1 MKLYYKT
8 GVCSMASHIILNE
21 TNQNYE
27 LDLVDLVAKTTQNG
41 DDYRKVNK
49 MGYVPALE
57 LDSGV
62 VITEGPA
69 ILQYLGDQKPELNL
83 VGPLG
88 SVERAKVIGY
98 LNFVGSE
105 LHKAHGPFFKGGSDS
120 EKAAARE
127 RLDVLYSYVEGEL
140 SAHGP
145 YLTGETFTIADAY
158 LFVVSNWSA
167 HIDYDLSIYPHLKAF
182 QDKVGARPAVQ
193 KTLKSEG
200 LI

>member
-21 TNQNYE
+21 INQAYE

-41 DDYRKVNK
+41 DDYRTVNK

-57 LDSGV
+57 LDNGV

-83 VGPLG
+83 VGKLG

-105 LHKAHGPFFKGGSDS
+105 LHKAHGPFFKGGSDAD
-120 EKAAARE
+120 KAAARE
-127 RLDVLYSYVEGEL
+127 RLNVLYSYVEGEL
-140 SAHGP
+140 AAHGP

-167 HIDYDLSIYPHLKAF
+167 HIDFDLSVYPHVKA
-182 QDKVGARPAVQ
+182 QQNKVATRPAVQ